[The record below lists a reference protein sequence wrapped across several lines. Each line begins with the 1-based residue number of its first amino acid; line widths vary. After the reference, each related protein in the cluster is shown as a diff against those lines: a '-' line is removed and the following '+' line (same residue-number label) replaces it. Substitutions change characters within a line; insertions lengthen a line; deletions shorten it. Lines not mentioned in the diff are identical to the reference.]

1 MANGAWG
8 IMKAFMFM
16 DGLLNGAEAV
26 MFVVSAME
34 GFDTMKTEEYL
45 RENIFLVYITQCIEY
60 ITHTERGRERERE

>member
-60 ITHTERGRERERE
+60 ITQRERERE